1 MIFLAV
7 YFDTT
12 NDCHDLN
19 FNFGQNAIGTA
30 IPTRMFTIK
39 VCCNELGLGKYLGN
53 YVISFGRSV
62 KYHALTL

>member
-39 VCCNELGLGKYLGN
+39 VSCNAMIFDKYLRN
-53 YVISFGRSV
+53 EFGIG
-62 KYHALTL
+62 T

>member
-1 MIFLAV
+1 MAV

-39 VCCNELGLGKYLGN
+39 VCC
-53 YVISFGRSV
+53 SDF
-62 KYHALTL
+62 

>member
-39 VCCNELGLGKYLGN
+39 VSCNDFDKYLRN
-53 YVISFGRSV
+53 EFGIG
-62 KYHALTL
+62 T